1 MSKPFAINWRP
12 ARFLS
17 KKITFLEML
26 DMYLVVFEICC
37 QYFVKIA
44 KVTMGES
51 PKQG

>member
-1 MSKPFAINWRP
+1 MTSLTCF
-12 ARFLS
+12 
-17 KKITFLEML
+17 
-26 DMYLVVFEICC
+26 DMYFVIVDGCC